1 MNKIKKNFFQ
11 TTPSVVKRST
21 AAMLCT
27 LLMGLFVAY
36 GCERE
41 EKYDDVTYYDAV
53 GIGYVFMYDSVG
65 NIMYPVQGA
74 DVLVRAHI
82 DSGSILSPSPVDVWY
97 KTDGSGKYQVRFIK
111 HTRWLDVWKYV
122 FEMTYF
128 HPNHNHSAGWYREF
142 TLFVDEVKNA
152 QKPIVFDTLKLKE
165 KYY

>member
-27 LLMGLFVAY
+27 LLVGLFVAY
-36 GCERE
+36 GCERK

-65 NIMYPVQGA
+65 KMYPIQGA
-74 DVLVRAHI
+74 EVLVRAHI
-82 DSGSILSPSPVDVWY
+82 DSGSILSPSPEDVWY

-122 FEMTYF
+122 FSVSYIN
-128 HPNHNHSAGWYREF
+128 PNHSDEGCYKEF

-152 QKPIVFDTLKLKE
+152 QKPIVFDTIKFEK